1 MADTEEEDVVE
12 GSGGNKKMLILVIV
26 GALLLVGG
34 AVGGT
39 LMFVGGGN
47 ETESE
52 EEIVDEIVEEIDK
65 GDPIYFDLKPPFTV
79 NLGPDDAVGF
89 LQVSM
94 QVLTFNSDVA
104 ADIEKHN
111 PLIRNNL
118 ILLFG
123 KQRSVELREPEGKD
137 KLQKDALAVVKS
149 IVDEFGSGGDVNNV
163 FFTTFVMQ

>member
-1 MADTEEEDVVE
+1 VADTEEEVVE

-47 ETESE
+47 ETEPE
-52 EEIVDEIVEEIDK
+52 EEIVEEIDK

-94 QVLTFNSDVA
+94 QVLTFNPDVA

-123 KQRSVELREPEGKD
+123 KQKSVELRELEGKE

-149 IVDEFGSGGDVNNV
+149 IVDEFGSGGEVNNV